1 MNASKRQSHLLCIWL
16 LLISLV
22 AFNVCGCA
30 GAQETGEVA
39 EVGTQEVEL
48 IDPVGVANY
57 YDVAGYRDIYNAK
70 VQSCVVSPAVE
81 EFSYTTDSPFSKY
94 GKLPGEEVS
103 PGDILVYGDTISLDE
118 NYEQLA
124 EDIADKVEDYED
136 EMSYLQEDLYDAKQ
150 EEYKA
155 AEPYMESLSGAPE
168 EDEPGYDMW
177 AKFSMPVEGGY
188 KAAVLNREKIEQ
200 SIKEKE
206 ELFAVEQEYDSGRL
220 ARMAEKIGEAQVKSN
235 TDGTVVAINAY
246 TSGDYIQKH
255 TNVIAV
261 GDMSKKVL
269 RVEYVSKS
277 AYEKAQD
284 VYAIVDGKRYEV
296 VYEVMEKEE
305 YVRLKKVNDTVYSTF
320 YLEDPGDEVPM
331 GKFATLVMV
340 EASGKNTLA
349 VMSEGVHREGQEY
362 YCYLFDG
369 TNSTMQ
375 SVTVGITDGKYTE
388 ILSGL
393 EEGDKVLIEE
403 PVNGKDKMHAL
414 KTGSIA
420 SEYSGSGMLYYPSTE
435 WILNPAKIGT
445 FYIKEICVEQ
455 YEQVEAGQALAKIEV
470 FTDEIDI
477 NRVQRKIQR
486 HQERLNRLLEK
497 KSKIY
502 SGEIDRSLE
511 RAIESRQK
519 AIEDLNEELAELTEY
534 SGEVTLTAPY
544 AGIITNVMEL
554 ETGDL
559 ISYNQ
564 KLVQI
569 ADQSLCYVIVQ
580 DQEGQLSYGNEATIT
595 YVGEGSTK
603 KEIIGTVVSVNKTTL
618 SKPLQAGF
626 ALILISEE
634 DIGDIAKYGST
645 VGSGGW
651 NRNRFEVTAPIRTVE
666 NVVLIPKKAVT
677 VYNQNTFVKMKRQ
690 DGSFTYV
697 SFIAGGS
704 DLENY
709 WVAEGLDEGMEVCLE

>member
-1 MNASKRQSHLLCIWL
+1 M
-16 LLISLV
+16 
-22 AFNVCGCA
+22 
-30 GAQETGEVA
+30 
-39 EVGTQEVEL
+39 
-48 IDPVGVANY
+48 
-57 YDVAGYRDIYNAK
+57 
-70 VQSCVVSPAVE
+70 
-81 EFSYTTDSPFSKY
+81 
-94 GKLPGEEVS
+94 
-103 PGDILVYGDTISLDE
+103 
-118 NYEQLA
+118 
-124 EDIADKVEDYED
+124 
-136 EMSYLQEDLYDAKQ
+136 
-150 EEYKA
+150 
-155 AEPYMESLSGAPE
+155 
-168 EDEPGYDMW
+168 
-177 AKFSMPVEGGY
+177 
-188 KAAVLNREKIEQ
+188 
-200 SIKEKE
+200 
-206 ELFAVEQEYDSGRL
+206 
-220 ARMAEKIGEAQVKSN
+220 
-235 TDGTVVAINAY
+235 
-246 TSGDYIQKH
+246 
-255 TNVIAV
+255 
-261 GDMSKKVL
+261 
-269 RVEYVSKS
+269 
-277 AYEKAQD
+277 
-284 VYAIVDGKRYEV
+284 
-296 VYEVMEKEE
+296 
-305 YVRLKKVNDTVYSTF
+305 
-320 YLEDPGDEVPM
+320 
-331 GKFATLVMV
+331 
-340 EASGKNTLA
+340 
-349 VMSEGVHREGQEY
+349 
-362 YCYLFDG
+362 
-369 TNSTMQ
+369 
-375 SVTVGITDGKYTE
+375 
-388 ILSGL
+388 
-393 EEGDKVLIEE
+393 
-403 PVNGKDKMHAL
+403 
-414 KTGSIA
+414 
-420 SEYSGSGMLYYPSTE
+420 
-435 WILNPAKIGT
+435 
-445 FYIKEICVEQ
+445 
-455 YEQVEAGQALAKIEV
+455 EAGQALAKIEV

-554 ETGDL
+554 EIGDL